1 VITWGRRT
9 LPPPRAAGWQRA
21 LLLLL
26 IVIGGAAAAAPDRFV
41 SRAPSP
47 IGPDAPAT
55 IQGLFDL
62 HRSAVERG
70 DHVSYELTLDPRSK
84 EFVAC
89 MRRLFD
95 QGRARADALAPG
107 RVLGLEHVA
116 GTNLV
121 RVRLQQR
128 DGVGVHYVRR
138 FLVGPVTAFPWL
150 DIMRSV
156 PAWYVS
162 FPDASRSGEC
172 VEQVSLRGVV
182 GEEDRAVA
190 AAGARGLDLLA

>member
-1 VITWGRRT
+1 MTWGRRP

-26 IVIGGAAAAAPDRFV
+26 VVTGGAVGAAPDRFIE
-41 SRAPSP
+41 RTPSP
-47 IGPDAPAT
+47 IGPETPAT

-62 HRSAVERG
+62 HRGAIERG
-70 DHVSYELTLDPRSK
+70 DHVSYELTLDPRSRD
-84 EFVAC
+84 FIAC
-89 MRRLFD
+89 MRRQFER
-95 QGRARADALAPG
+95 GRARADALAPG
-107 RVLGLEHVA
+107 RVLGLEHVE

-121 RVRLQQR
+121 RVRLRQR

-156 PAWYVS
+156 PAWYIS
-162 FPDASRSGEC
+162 YPDASRAGEC
-172 VEQVSLRGVV
+172 VEQVSLRRVV

-190 AAGARGLDLLA
+190 SRVARGRDLLA